1 MQHNW
6 YTNILKVKNNTMTYN
21 LICVHHGNAYSAN
34 YVLNLWKSANQY
46 STKDFNFYVFTDNI
60 KQHPQDLGWNFIKL
74 PDYSNI
80 ARFTPWWYKLEIF
93 NDLNGIYGNNLYMDL
108 DVIVVNN
115 IDEFWDWNSAEFRIC
130 HDFNR
135 AFNKNVNLT
144 NSSVMAW
151 KDSSLDW
158 LYKKFTG
165 NMQGIVNKY
174 RGDQDLIH
182 AELKDNL
189 VWWPTEWAMSWKW
202 ELKCGGLTKPHGDY
216 RNKSGYNIPV
226 STKIIVCHGK
236 PNPHEIDEL
245 SLLWHK

>member
-1 MQHNW
+1 M
-6 YTNILKVKNNTMTYN
+6 YN
-21 LICVHHGNAYSAN
+21 LICVHYGNAYSAD

-46 STKDFNFYVFTDNI
+46 STKDFNFFVFTDNI
-60 KQHPQDLGWNFIKL
+60 KQHPQHLGWNFIKL
-74 PDYSNI
+74 PDYSSVK
-80 ARFTPWWYKLEIF
+80 RFMPWWYKLEIF

-108 DVIVVNN
+108 DVVVVNN
-115 IDEFWDWNSAEFRIC
+115 IDDLWDWNAAEFRIC

-135 AFNKNVNLT
+135 AFNKNINLS

-158 LYKKFTG
+158 LYKKFIS
-165 NMQGIVNKY
+165 NIQGTVDKY

-182 AELKDNL
+182 AELKDNQ

-202 ELKCGGLTKPHGDY
+202 EIKGGGLSRPNGEYYSKDAY
-216 RNKSGYNIPV
+216 IIPEN
-226 STKIIVCHGK
+226 TKIIVCHGK
-236 PNPHEIDEL
+236 PNPHDIDEL